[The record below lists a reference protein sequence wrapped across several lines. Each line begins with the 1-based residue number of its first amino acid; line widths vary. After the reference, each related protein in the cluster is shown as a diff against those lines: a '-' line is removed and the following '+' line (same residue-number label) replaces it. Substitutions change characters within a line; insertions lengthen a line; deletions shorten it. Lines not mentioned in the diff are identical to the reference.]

1 MKFIF
6 ALIIAGLMPLGIA
19 TADAQQ
25 KEPHSVRVSLFTM
38 DAAMVAAKA
47 HGLFAT
53 EGLDFVVAEVCR
65 TARIAM

>member
-1 MKFIF
+1 MKFVIVL
-6 ALIIAGLMPLGIA
+6 LIGGLLPLGIA

-25 KEPHSVRVSLFTM
+25 KELHSVRVSVFTM

-47 HGLFAT
+47 HRLFAA
-53 EGLDFVVAEVCR
+53 ERLDFVVAAVCR